1 MGYLNYEGL
10 SQFWSKIK
18 AILLLKVTGE
28 GVSKI
33 VSITQEEYGALTSAE
48 KNNGTVYITDEG
60 IGSITDEEIEA
71 LFSRKEA

>member
-18 AILLLKVTGE
+18 AILSLKVTGE

-33 VSITQEEYGALTSAE
+33 VSITQEEYDALTSAE

-71 LFSRKEA
+71 LFPSEEA